1 MSAEGVLV
9 VMGFVWFVLAA
20 AALITVGVMLGVFA
34 ALIQSGTI
42 SRMEEALGYDEEP
55 EPRRRTE

>member
-1 MSAEGVLV
+1 MIT
-9 VMGFVWFVLAA
+9 FVWFFLTTFCLVVIGL
-20 AALITVGVMLGVFA
+20 VLGVFA

-42 SRMEEALGYDEEP
+42 SRMEEVLGYDDEP

>member
-1 MSAEGVLV
+1 
-9 VMGFVWFVLAA
+9 MGFVWFVLAA